1 MTAIFEKEFGAGAVT
16 NGNKENVPT
25 LRVSGTVSDNE
36 KGTLSGNSIYSLVE
50 TTGVDKEISAFH
62 KDFKIRDFI
71 SEKWK
76 KDKPSYIILL
86 KRIEEEPD
94 KGYSDKEIVTTVL
107 QAITFLAYKICLK
120 PQRT

>member
-16 NGNKENVPT
+16 NRNKENVPT
-25 LRVSGTVSDNE
+25 LRVSGTVADNE

>member
-25 LRVSGTVSDNE
+25 LRVSGTVADNE
-36 KGTLSGNSIYSLVE
+36 KGALSGNSIYSLVE

-71 SEKWK
+71 SE
-76 KDKPSYIILL
+76 
-86 KRIEEEPD
+86 
-94 KGYSDKEIVTTVL
+94 
-107 QAITFLAYKICLK
+107 
-120 PQRT
+120 